1 MSQMLLTVAL
11 PMALAWMML
20 CVGMTL
26 SIADF
31 KRVSQYPFK
40 VIAALLAQLVGLP
53 LLAYGIITLLG
64 LPEPVAVGLWLLAL
78 APGGASSNAITH
90 LSGGDSALSITITAI
105 SSVVIPFT
113 MPVMFTLFMPELSLA
128 IPLKTAILQLTVV
141 TLLPVLVGMGL
152 RHYTDKT
159 WFTSFAEKAGKSALW
174 ALFFTVII
182 TVTANTEVFHLFASK
197 ATLAV
202 VALCLLGMALGALI
216 ARVMGEKTAIVKTF
230 AIEVGVQ
237 NAGTAI
243 FAAVILLGRPEFA
256 ITPLLYGILMN
267 IPAFGLIYLYRMQ
280 QRKVLA

>member
-152 RHYTDKT
+152 RHYTDET